1 MHPLNNQYIY
11 VSTFKTMKS
20 TIKSVIYIATLLCSF
35 LVATLSTSCNQSSGN
50 QQENTTVSLMEGL
63 DTQQIASGETW
74 LNGIFQ
80 CPDGKGYCFPDE
92 EKVLTEQ
99 YYQFF
104 IESVAMFEYPDF
116 ETEEERVNAEK
127 VYNNKWENTYPLGNE
142 VWAPFGRGNGIGA
155 GDKLQNVTI
164 THLSDLKFTAL
175 IDYGEGNVFFNALLL
190 VPSGNAFLIDYI
202 ETMEIDIQEGE
213 MNLPFLQNLTLA
225 KFQLGA
231 NPTDAKRLLGKPN
244 SESAKTGPLEVS
256 GYIDEDYIVTTTTME
271 YEGIK
276 LLYDDQRMIHA
287 TVDKPGKQF
296 GWIICGDKNCDK
308 DFLMQKFRLTEED
321 VYDND
326 EGDKTLVMNWEIFS
340 LVVLLDADNLVK
352 TIEFN
357 AGP

>member
-1 MHPLNNQYIY
+1 MI
-11 VSTFKTMKS
+11 
-20 TIKSVIYIATLLCSF
+20 
-35 LVATLSTSCNQSSGN
+35 
-50 QQENTTVSLMEGL
+50 
-63 DTQQIASGETW
+63 
-74 LNGIFQ
+74 
-80 CPDGKGYCFPDE
+80 
-92 EKVLTEQ
+92 
-99 YYQFF
+99 
-104 IESVAMFEYPDF
+104 
-116 ETEEERVNAEK
+116 
-127 VYNNKWENTYPLGNE
+127 YPLGKE
-142 VWAPFGRGNGIGA
+142 VWAPFGMGNGMEA
-155 GDKLQNVTI
+155 GDKLENVTI

-190 VPSGNAFLIDYI
+190 VPSGDAFLIDYI
-202 ETMEIDIQEGE
+202 NMMEIKLQDGE
-213 MNLPFLQNLTLA
+213 INFPFLQNLTLA
-225 KFQLGA
+225 KLQLGA

-287 TVDKPGKQF
+287 TIDKPGKQF

>member
-1 MHPLNNQYIY
+1 MMKKSILS
-11 VSTFKTMKS
+11 ST
-20 TIKSVIYIATLLCSF
+20 TLLFSI
-35 LVATLSTSCNQSSGN
+35 LAIALSTSCNQAARNQEDNTSG
-50 QQENTTVSLMEGL
+50 SLMGKT
-63 DTQQIASGETW
+63 DAQQIASGDKW
-74 LNGIFQ
+74 LKSIFQ
-80 CPDGKGYCFPDE
+80 CSAEIGYCLPDE
-92 EKVLTEQ
+92 KKVFTERYLEFYHEKLEI
-99 YYQFF
+99 Y
-104 IESVAMFEYPDF
+104 EYPEF
-116 ETEEERVNAEK
+116 EAQEEQIAAEK
-127 VYNNKWENTYPLGNE
+127 VFKNKWKMIYPLGKE
-142 VWAPFGRGNGIGA
+142 VWAPFGMGNGMEA
-155 GDKLQNVTI
+155 GDKLENVTI

-175 IDYGEGNVFFNALLL
+175 IDYGEENVFFNTL
-190 VPSGNAFLIDYI
+190 VLIPSADAFLIDYI
-202 ETMEIDIQEGE
+202 ETALIDVHQGHI
-213 MNLPFLQNLTLA
+213 NLPFLQNLALA
-225 KFQLGA
+225 KFQMGT

-271 YEGIK
+271 YDGIK
-276 LLYDDQRMIHA
+276 LIYDDQGMIRA
-287 TVDKPGKQF
+287 TVNKPGKQF

>member
-1 MHPLNNQYIY
+1 MMKKSILS
-11 VSTFKTMKS
+11 ST
-20 TIKSVIYIATLLCSF
+20 TLLFSI
-35 LVATLSTSCNQSSGN
+35 LAIALSTSCNQAARNQEDNTSG
-50 QQENTTVSLMEGL
+50 SLMGKT
-63 DTQQIASGETW
+63 DAQQIASGDKW
-74 LNGIFQ
+74 LKSIFQ
-80 CPDGKGYCFPDE
+80 CSAEIGYCLPDE
-92 EKVLTEQ
+92 KKVFTERYLEFYHEK
-99 YYQFF
+99 
-104 IESVAMFEYPDF
+104 IEIYEYPEF
-116 ETEEERVNAEK
+116 EAQEEQIAAEK
-127 VYNNKWENTYPLGNE
+127 VFKNKWKMIYPLGKE
-142 VWAPFGRGNGIGA
+142 VWAPFGMGNGMEA
-155 GDKLQNVTI
+155 GDKLENVTI

-175 IDYGEGNVFFNALLL
+175 IDYGEENVFFNTL
-190 VPSGNAFLIDYI
+190 VLIPSADAFLIDYI
-202 ETMEIDIQEGE
+202 ETALIDVHQGHI
-213 MNLPFLQNLTLA
+213 NLPFLQNLALA

-231 NPTDAKRLLGKPN
+231 NPDDAKRLLGKPQ
-244 SESAKTGPLEVS
+244 SENTETEPLEVS

-287 TVDKPGKQF
+287 TIDKPGKQF